1 MDFDFDQEWL
11 LALGMGI
18 LEGFIVLFMMKFSG
32 MGLAFR
38 IFTALIS
45 VVAGT
50 AVTKFI
56 ISR

>member
-11 LALGMGI
+11 LAIGMGL
-18 LEGFIVLFMMKFSG
+18 LEGFIVMFMMKYSG
-32 MGLAFR
+32 MSFGFR

-50 AVTKFI
+50 FVTKFI

>member
-1 MDFDFDQEWL
+1 MDFDLDQEWL
-11 LALGMGI
+11 LAIGMGI

-32 MGLAFR
+32 MGMGFR
-38 IFTALIS
+38 IFSALIS

-50 AVTKFI
+50 FVTKFI